1 MSQSVNTIYLLH
13 KYIQLSIKA
22 DNFCIDATAGK
33 GKDTV
38 FLANLV
44 GEKGHVLAM
53 DVQPAALEATEKLL
67 QQRNLLQ
74 RVELI
79 LDGH

>member
-44 GEKGHVLAM
+44 GEKGHVLA
-53 DVQPAALEATEKLL
+53 VALEFCKDGRMILHEKA
-67 QQRNLLQ
+67 
-74 RVELI
+74 E
-79 LDGH
+79 